1 MKITRLIYII
11 FLILL
16 LSFNCERKDDSY
28 QSTYEKLIIG
38 EWNWV
43 ESVYYYTMS
52 GQPYVLNPD
61 TVGYSIKHVYL
72 SDGTFKIYKNDI
84 TESSGNY
91 WFDKI
96 IYPDRTESDLRLFTQ
111 KDDYIRSVNF
121 RIKDD
126 TLCIDNTETDDAKRV
141 FVRIR

>member
-16 LSFNCERKDDSY
+16 LSFNCERKDENF
-28 QSTYEKLIIG
+28 QSTYEKLITG
-38 EWNWV
+38 EWHWI

-61 TVGYSIKHVYL
+61 TVGYTIKHVFLY
-72 SDGTFKIYKNDI
+72 DGTIKIYKNDI

-96 IYPDRTESDLRLFTQ
+96 IYPDGTESDLRLFTQ

-126 TLCIDNTETDDAKRV
+126 TLFIDNTEADDAKKV
-141 FVRIR
+141 FIRIK

>member
-16 LSFNCERKDDSY
+16 LSFNCERKDENF
-28 QSTYEKLIIG
+28 QSTYEKLITG
-38 EWNWV
+38 EWHWI

-61 TVGYSIKHVYL
+61 TVGYTIKHVFL
-72 SDGTFKIYKNDI
+72 SDGTFKIYKNNI
-84 TESSGNY
+84 SESSGNY

-96 IYPDRTESDLRLFTQ
+96 IYPDGTESDLRLFTQ

-126 TLCIDNTETDDAKRV
+126 TLFIDNTEADDAKKV
-141 FVRIR
+141 FIRIK